1 MIACYEAMEP
11 FSLFVTLDGENTEL
25 TITEVDGH
33 YEITYQGHII
43 AALRPPGEDWQLLPL
58 DELIE
63 EVPLFESDLDPA
75 SHKIALHSPIINQ
88 IVAEIESR

>member
-1 MIACYEAMEP
+1 MQP
-11 FSLFVTLDGENTEL
+11 FNLIVTLDGENTEL
-25 TITEVDGH
+25 TVSETDGV
-33 YEITYQGHII
+33 YEITHHGHIL

-63 EVPLFESDLDPA
+63 KVPLFESDLNPE

-88 IVAEIESR
+88 IIAKIESR